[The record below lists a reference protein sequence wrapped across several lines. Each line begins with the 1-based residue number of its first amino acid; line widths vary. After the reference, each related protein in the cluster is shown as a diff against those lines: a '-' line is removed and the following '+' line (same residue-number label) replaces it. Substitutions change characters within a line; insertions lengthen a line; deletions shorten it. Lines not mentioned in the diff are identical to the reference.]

1 MYHRVALLAHDP
13 WQLAV
18 WPDRFAEQIEALTHL
33 RRVVPLRWLAAQLAQ
48 GHVAKNVAA
57 VTFDDGYADILTHAK
72 PVLER
77 QGCPA
82 TVFLATGAIG
92 KSSAFWWDDLSRII
106 FEPQLLPWDLE
117 VDIAG
122 RMYRWRTDGRTTG
135 PADGGAEDG
144 PALSRQQLHDEIW
157 QLLRPLEPQTRSE
170 VLVHLRAWASVE
182 MEAEPMHRA
191 LNGEEVRRLVEPGF
205 IDIGAHTVTH
215 PVLSLLDEESQRFE
229 IEHSRT
235 ACEQLIGEPIHAFAY
250 PFGEFDNATVSLVRE
265 FGFACACTI
274 VPERI
279 SMRSDPMLLP
289 RLAVG
294 NFAGDEL
301 ARRL

>member
-1 MYHRVALLAHDP
+1 MYHRVARLAHDP

-18 WPDRFAEQIEALTHL
+18 WPERFAEQIEALTHL

-57 VTFDDGYADILTHAK
+57 VTFDDGYADILVHAK

-82 TVFLATGAIG
+82 TIFLATGAIG

-106 FEPQLLPWDLE
+106 FEPPLLPRDLE
-117 VDIAG
+117 VEIGG
-122 RMYRWRTDGRTTG
+122 RVYRWRTDRQRTG
-135 PADGGAEDG
+135 PADGGAEAG
-144 PALSRQQLHDEIW
+144 PALSRQRLHDEIW
-157 QLLRPLEPQTRSE
+157 QLLRQLEPQVRSE
-170 VLVHLRAWASVE
+170 VLVQLRSWAGVE
-182 MEAEPMHRA
+182 MEAESAHRA
-191 LNGEEVRRLVEPGF
+191 LNAEEVRRLVEPGL

-215 PVLSLLDEESQRFE
+215 PVLFLLDEENQRFE

-235 ACEQLIGEPIHAFAY
+235 VCEQLIGEPIHAFAY

-289 RLAVG
+289 RLAIG
-294 NFAGDEL
+294 NCVGDEV
-301 ARRL
+301 ARSL